1 MEKITIDDLADK
13 PPGSFQKFI
22 TEQQKLA
29 QNLEQERK
37 TRIITAHKFEN
48 K

>member
-1 MEKITIDDLADK
+1 MKKITIDDLASK

-22 TEQQKLA
+22 IEQQRYA

-37 TRIITAHKFEN
+37 TRIKVARKPKN